1 MGRIALSC
9 LAALVLDAA
18 GCCSSSTRACDPP
31 GPALRVLVFGDF
43 GDDTP
48 QRAAVSAAMAAAHR
62 RAPFD
67 LVLAVG
73 DNIYD
78 CGPDLQLRGAR
89 DCAFERDG
97 NTVSPS
103 FRAPYDPRFE
113 LAHELALQPLSPAP
127 IRLALGNHDVA
138 AGGGCAIDGL
148 PASSQARLKACLEV
162 AHRSPQWAMPGRHY
176 VVDPGPARFVVFD
189 TNLLG
194 GDYGG
199 FTLDGE
205 IRFIADAVLGCG
217 GRPCFLVGHHPPAT
231 AGQHKVDL
239 TAAYLDRV
247 ARVEA
252 AAGPGVSAW
261 LAGHDHDLQHLVAP
275 AGYDV
280 LVSGNTSRGRDE
292 RFEAAE
298 PAGTEARFFSTTWG
312 FLVVEVAADGWA
324 ARFEDDRGQPLHCC
338 AARGGS
344 CQPIACGG

>member
-1 MGRIALSC
+1 M
-9 LAALVLDAA
+9 
-18 GCCSSSTRACDPP
+18 
-31 GPALRVLVFGDF
+31 LVFGDF

-78 CGPDLQLRGAR
+78 CGPDFQLRGAR

-113 LAHELALQPLSPAP
+113 VAHELALQPLSPA
-127 IRLALGNHDVA
+127 RSASRSATTTSRRA
-138 AGGGCAIDGL
+138 AAAPSTGCLPPAR
-148 PASSQARLKACLEV
+148 PASRPAWRWPTAR
-162 AHRSPQWAMPGRHY
+162 RSGRMPGRHY

-239 TAAYLDRV
+239 TAAHLDRV

-298 PAGTEARFFSTTWG
+298 PAGTEARYFSTTWG